1 MSGRFFLAVTA
12 ALSLSCAA
20 VVDPSGAEAA
30 DRPSP
35 AETAKDELFDQAPAA
50 QGTIERYLLDPR
62 GEVEGLLLANGPYMY
77 VTSRAAE
84 QLLRALKLGDQ
95 VRVYGRPVP
104 AEGLVLPDVIK
115 NLTRRTTFIVPVRLD
130 LPLPEQESRLSVTE
144 LYASGTIRVLL
155 YHPFKH
161 VVQGLILSDQTQV
174 RLPLDASE
182 ELRRSFHVGD
192 TVTVRGNGTLNQFGR
207 AIEALA
213 IGRDP
218 GSLSTL
224 DASLHRLP

>member
-1 MSGRFFLAVTA
+1 MNVRSNRPRHKVHR
-12 ALSLSCAA
+12 ALS
-20 VVDPSGAEAA
+20 V
-30 DRPSP
+30 
-35 AETAKDELFDQAPAA
+35 
-50 QGTIERYLLDPR
+50 DPR
-62 GEVEGLLLANGPYMY
+62 GEVEGLLLADGPICMSPP
-77 VTSRAAE
+77 VRRTAAASS
-84 QLLRALKLGDQ
+84 QAWRSGAGLWPACSSGRIGTTRCDQ
-95 VRVYGRPVP
+95 KSYPG
-104 AEGLVLPDVIK
+104 
-115 NLTRRTTFIVPVRLD
+115 TTFIVPVRLD

-161 VVQGLILSDQTQV
+161 VVQGIILSDGTQV